1 MKDVWVHNSGK
12 NRIRKTCFD
21 GWEHYNFTN
30 DRWICGKD
38 RKIKLSDIK
47 RGITYDSTDVILK
60 KYYKEVI
67 KKSLESTGGNN
78 G

>member
-1 MKDVWVHNSGK
+1 MKK
-12 NRIRKTCFD
+12 
-21 GWEHYNFTN
+21 
-30 DRWICGKD
+30 KD